1 MVQTRKK
8 KNNKKTRQRRK
19 RGTNRGG
26 MLPRVLRPVRTVLNS
41 RSFSAAAL
49 SHHGSRISNMNISNT
64 NTSNTNTSQLL
75 QSRLL
80 PLKSLTLQHVTDTFT
95 NIKKSISRDTDL
107 FVPNQN
113 LVDVE
118 IMNESNIADKLR
130 VSKNEVI
137 SINPSYTS
145 QYHPVKITYQD
156 SNGNKTNMMINIKI
170 WNPDKGNDS
179 DTEQLNTFVY
189 DKYATKYGLGSK
201 VKLFFMNKKDE
212 LENIQ
217 ETGRE
222 SLTLLA
228 DGASVLDV
236 FDFFNQRTRE
246 QSYTFRKIQNL
257 FSYLL
262 ALLVIVSVIDK
273 PQEKSTDR
281 STITHEP
288 HEPHQPITHE
298 HLCRLQTNINSID
311 MKNIDTVEDQK
322 DTKATDIET
331 IKSNIETI
339 KTKVITQISRLIGF
353 IPCLKIPQN

>member
-26 MLPRVLRPVRTVLNS
+26 MLRRVQENLVRPVRTALNS
-41 RSFSAAAL
+41 TSSSAAAL
-49 SHHGSRISNMNISNT
+49 SHHGSRISNMNIQNM
-64 NTSNTNTSQLL
+64 NPNTNTSQLL
-75 QSRLL
+75 QSQLLQSQLL
-80 PLKSLTLQHVTDTFT
+80 PLQHVTDTFT
-95 NIKKSISRDTDL
+95 NIKKSILRDTDL
-107 FVPNQN
+107 LVPNHN

-118 IMNESNIADKLR
+118 IMNESNIANKLR
-130 VSKNEVI
+130 VYKNEVI
-137 SINPSYTS
+137 SMNPSYTS

-170 WNPDKGNDS
+170 WNPNKGNDS

-217 ETGRE
+217 ETTRE

-246 QSYTFRKIQNL
+246 QNYTFRKIQNL

-273 PQEKSTDR
+273 PQEKPTDR
-281 STITHEP
+281 STIT

-322 DTKATDIET
+322 ETKATDIET

>member
-1 MVQTRKK
+1 
-8 KNNKKTRQRRK
+8 
-19 RGTNRGG
+19 
-26 MLPRVLRPVRTVLNS
+26 
-41 RSFSAAAL
+41 
-49 SHHGSRISNMNISNT
+49 
-64 NTSNTNTSQLL
+64 
-75 QSRLL
+75 
-80 PLKSLTLQHVTDTFT
+80 
-95 NIKKSISRDTDL
+95 
-107 FVPNQN
+107 
-113 LVDVE
+113 
-118 IMNESNIADKLR
+118 MNESNIADKLR

-170 WNPDKGNDS
+170 WNPNKGKDS
-179 DTEQLNTFVY
+179 DTGQLNTFVY
-189 DKYATKYGLGSK
+189 DNYATKYGLGSK
-201 VKLFFMNKKDE
+201 VKLFFMNKNDE
-212 LENIQ
+212 FKNIQ
-217 ETGRE
+217 DTVRE

-273 PQEKSTDR
+273 PQEKSTVQDA
-281 STITHEP
+281 
-288 HEPHQPITHE
+288 ITHE

-311 MKNIDTVEDQK
+311 MKNNVTVDDKK

-353 IPCLKIPQN
+353 RPCLKIPEN

>member
-1 MVQTRKK
+1 MYMVQTRKK

-26 MLPRVLRPVRTVLNS
+26 MIKSFAKNLVRPVTRSMGSNSSGILASELYNGLYKYTPTTSIKQRSNNFLPLNS
-41 RSFSAAAL
+41 
-49 SHHGSRISNMNISNT
+49 N
-64 NTSNTNTSQLL
+64 
-75 QSRLL
+75 
-80 PLKSLTLQHVTDTFT
+80 PLTLQPLTPGHVTDTFT
-95 NIKKSISRDTDL
+95 NIKKSILRDTDL
-107 FVPNQN
+107 LVPNHN

-170 WNPDKGNDS
+170 WNPNKGKDS

-246 QSYTFRKIQNL
+246 QSYTLRKIQNL

-262 ALLVIVSVIDK
+262 ALLVIVNAIDK
-273 PQEKSTDR
+273 PQEKPTDKDA
-281 STITHEP
+281 
-288 HEPHQPITHE
+288 ITHE
-298 HLCRLQTNINSID
+298 HLCELQTNVNSID
-311 MKNIDTVEDQK
+311 NINNVTVDDKK

-353 IPCLKIPQN
+353 RPCLKIPEN